1 MNKENVDTKSEISLW
16 QIVILILCVYVIIAL
31 LINTIFDLP
40 EDISSLLIIIDN
52 LICIVFIGDFVY
64 RILTVDNKKKYLKW
78 GWIDLISSIPNLQ
91 ILRWARFVR
100 IVRIFRLLRG
110 VRSTKLILKFIFA
123 NRAKGALFS
132 VTMISF
138 LLMIFSTIAIL
149 NVEVSPE
156 SNINTPSDALWWS
169 FVTITT
175 VGYGDYYPTTLLGRI
190 IAGVLMTA
198 GVGLFGTL
206 TAYVASYFVR
216 EDEHLDENSE
226 LQLIEK
232 LDSIEKQLKDI
243 REKIRD

>member
-64 RILTVDNKKKYLKW
+64 KILTVENKKKYLKW

-100 IVRIFRLLRG
+100 IARIFRLLRG

-132 VTMISF
+132 VAMISF

-190 IAGVLMTA
+190 IAGILMTA

-243 REKIRD
+243 REKIGD